1 MILSGEEIKN
11 RLGKDIV
18 IDPFYEKCINP
29 NSYNLHLF
37 NELLVYKSELL
48 DSAQNNETEK
58 IEISQEG
65 FILQPNQLYLARTVE
80 YTETHNLVPIMKGRS
95 SIGRLG
101 IQIHITSG
109 FGDVGFCGYWTLQ
122 ITCIIPVKIYPF
134 MEICQIYY
142 QPILGSYIEYK
153 SKYQNNDC
161 IQASKMYME
170 LKSRN
175 EKKEL
180 F

>member
-1 MILSGEEIKN
+1 MILSGIEIKN
-11 RLGKDIV
+11 RLGNDI
-18 IDPFYEKCINP
+18 IIEPFYEKCINP
-29 NSYNLHLF
+29 NSYNLHLL
-37 NELLVYKSELL
+37 NELMIYKNQLI

-58 IEISQEG
+58 IEIPQEG

-101 IQIHITSG
+101 IQIHISSG

-122 ITCIIPVKIYPF
+122 MTCIIPVKIYPF

-142 QPILGSYIEYK
+142 QPILGDYTEYK
-153 SKYQNNDC
+153 SKYQYNDD
-161 IQASKMYME
+161 IQSSKMYID
-170 LKSRN
+170 LKNCSGN
-175 EKKEL
+175 Q
-180 F
+180 

>member
-1 MILSGEEIKN
+1 MILSGIEIKN
-11 RLGKDIV
+11 RLGKDII

-29 NSYNLHLF
+29 NSYNLHLP
-37 NELLVYKSELL
+37 NELMVYKNQLI
-48 DSAQNNETEK
+48 DSAQNNDTEK
-58 IEISQEG
+58 IEIPQDG

-101 IQIHITSG
+101 IQVHISSG

-122 ITCIIPVKIYPF
+122 ITCVIPVKIYPF

-142 QPILGSYIEYK
+142 QPILGNYTEYK
-153 SKYQNNDC
+153 SKYQYSDNV
-161 IQASKMYME
+161 QSSKMYMD
-170 LKSRN
+170 LNNRSRN
-175 EKKEL
+175 Q
-180 F
+180 